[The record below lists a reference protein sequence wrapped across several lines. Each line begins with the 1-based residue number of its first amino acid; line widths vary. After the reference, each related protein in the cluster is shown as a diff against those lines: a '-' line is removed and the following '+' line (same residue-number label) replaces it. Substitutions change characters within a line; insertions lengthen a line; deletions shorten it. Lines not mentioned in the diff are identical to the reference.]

1 MKTKQ
6 HYARRLSAL
15 LIALF
20 SVILFGCNVSTKLTD
35 KSEISKINDIRESNT
50 STKEKSE
57 ALSNQLRHLWFSER
71 DSTRVH
77 IVFVNG
83 GGSYNSH
90 TGEAQGV
97 AGVEVVGGS
106 QQTAT
111 ESEQT
116 ASKENSES
124 EQVVTQR
131 DSTGVLNQHNDIER
145 EKTISSN
152 WWVWLLVGMG
162 GMLIAIVVLRRLPQ
176 TRWLFSW
183 I

>member
-6 HYARRLSAL
+6 HYARLFLKSL
-15 LIALF
+15 TALF
-20 SVILFGCNVSTKLTD
+20 SVILFGCSVSTKLTD
-35 KSEISKINDIRESNT
+35 KSEISKINDVRESNT
-50 STKEKSE
+50 SARDKSE
-57 ALSNQLRHLWFSER
+57 ALSNQLRYLWFSER
-71 DSTRVH
+71 DSQRVH
-77 IVFVNG
+77 IVFVDG
-83 GGSYNSH
+83 GGKYNAQ

-111 ESEQT
+111 ESEQVVNDST
-116 ASKENSES
+116 TES
-124 EQVVTQR
+124 EQIKTER
-131 DSTGVLNQHNDIER
+131 DSVGVLNQHNDIES

-152 WWVWLLVGMG
+152 WWVWLLFGMG

-176 TRWLFSW
+176 TRWLFLW

>member
-1 MKTKQ
+1 M
-6 HYARRLSAL
+6 
-15 LIALF
+15 IALF

-35 KSEISKINDIRESNT
+35 KSEINKINDISESNI

-57 ALSNQLRHLWFSER
+57 ALSNNLRYLWLTER
-71 DSTRVH
+71 DSQRVH

-83 GGSYNSH
+83 GGIYNSH

-111 ESEQT
+111 ESELT
-116 ASKENSES
+116 ASKENIES
-124 EQVVTQR
+124 EQMTAQR
-131 DSTGVLNQHNDIER
+131 DSTGVLKQHNDIES

>member
-6 HYARRLSAL
+6 HYARLFLRS

-20 SVILFGCNVSTKLTD
+20 SVFLFGCNVSTKLTD

-57 ALSNQLRHLWFSER
+57 ALSNNLRYLWLTQR

-77 IVFVNG
+77 IVFVNS
-83 GGSYNSH
+83 GGSYNSQ

-97 AGVEVVGGS
+97 AGVDVVGSS
-106 QQTAT
+106 QQEAT

-124 EQVVTQR
+124 EQMTTQR
-131 DSTGVLNQHNDIER
+131 DSTGVLKQHNDITR
-145 EKTISSN
+145 EKTISTD

>member
-1 MKTKQ
+1 MKTRQ
-6 HYARRLSAL
+6 HYARRLSTL

-20 SVILFGCNVSTKLTD
+20 SVFLFGCNVSTKLTD
-35 KSEISKINDIRESNT
+35 KSEINKINDIRESNT
-50 STKEKSE
+50 SAKDKSE
-57 ALSNQLRHLWFSER
+57 TLSNQLRHLWFSER

-83 GGSYNSH
+83 GGSYNAQ

-106 QQTAT
+106 QQQA
-111 ESEQT
+111 
-116 ASKENSES
+116 SES
-124 EQVVTQR
+124 EQVATGSTTESEQMITQR
-131 DSTGVLNQHNDIER
+131 DSTGVLNQHNDIES
-145 EKTISSN
+145 EKTIGSN

-162 GMLIAIVVLRRLPQ
+162 AMLVAIVVLRRLPQ
-176 TRWLFSW
+176 TRWLFCW

>member
-1 MKTKQ
+1 M
-6 HYARRLSAL
+6 
-15 LIALF
+15 IALF
-20 SVILFGCNVSTKLTD
+20 SIFLFGCNVSTKLTD

-50 STKEKSE
+50 SAKDKSE
-57 ALSNQLRHLWFSER
+57 TLSNHIHQLWLTER
-71 DSTRVH
+71 DSQVVH
-77 IVFVNG
+77 IVFVDG
-83 GGSYNSH
+83 GGKYNAQ

-111 ESEQT
+111 ESEQV
-116 ASKENSES
+116 ASGSTSES
-124 EQVVTQR
+124 EQMITQR
-131 DSTGVLNQHNDIER
+131 DSVGVLNQHNDIVS
-145 EKTISSN
+145 EKTIGSS

-162 GMLIAIVVLRRLPQ
+162 AMLVAIVVLRRLPQ

>member
-6 HYARRLSAL
+6 HYARRLSLL

-50 STKEKSE
+50 SARDKSE
-57 ALSNQLRHLWFSER
+57 TLSNQLRYLWFTER

-83 GGSYNSH
+83 GGSYNSK
-90 TGEAQGV
+90 TGEADGV

-116 ASKENSES
+116 ASGSTSES
-124 EQVVTQR
+124 EQIKTER
-131 DSTGVLNQHNDIER
+131 DSVGVLNQHNDITR
-145 EKTISSN
+145 EKTIGSS
-152 WWVWLLVGMG
+152 WLVWLLVGMG
-162 GMLIAIVVLRRLPQ
+162 GMLVAIVVLRRLPQ

>member
-6 HYARRLSAL
+6 HYARLFLRS

-35 KSEISKINDIRESNT
+35 KSETSKINDISESNT
-50 STKEKSE
+50 SAKDKSE
-57 ALSNQLRHLWFSER
+57 TLSNQLRYLWLTQR

-83 GGSYNSH
+83 GGSYNAQ

-97 AGVEVVGGS
+97 AGVEVVGSS

-116 ASKENSES
+116 AITENSES
-124 EQVVTQR
+124 EQMTTQR
-131 DSTGVLNQHNDIER
+131 DSTGVLNQHNDIVR
-145 EKTISSN
+145 EKTIGSN
-152 WWVWLLVGMG
+152 WLVWLLVGMG
-162 GMLIAIVVLRRLPQ
+162 GMLVAIVVLRRLPQ

>member
-6 HYARRLSAL
+6 HYARLLSTL

-20 SVILFGCNVSTKLTD
+20 SVFLFGCNVSTKLTD
-35 KSEISKINDIRESNT
+35 KSEISKINDISESNT
-50 STKEKSE
+50 SAKDKSE
-57 ALSNQLRHLWFSER
+57 TLSSQLRQLWFSEK

-77 IVFVNG
+77 IVFVDG
-83 GGSYNSH
+83 GGIYNLQ
-90 TGEAQGV
+90 TGQAQGV

-111 ESEQT
+111 ESEQV
-116 ASKENSES
+116 ASGSTTES
-124 EQVVTQR
+124 EQMITER
-131 DSTGVLNQHNDIER
+131 DSVGVLNQHNDIES
-145 EKTISSN
+145 EKTIGSN

-162 GMLIAIVVLRRLPQ
+162 GMLVAIVVLRRLPQ
-176 TRWLFSW
+176 TRWLFMW